1 MVLQLSYT
9 GSLIALAIAPLV
21 YLAVT
26 AVYNLFFSPLSR
38 FPGPPLWAISRVFY
52 VRTLMKGDLT
62 RRVKEFHD
70 RYGPVVRLAPNELS
84 FIDGQAWQDVYGHHH
99 GGAPNFPKN
108 PIQSAPDEQGIDAI
122 ISANDADHA
131 RYRRLLSHSFSDKV
145 LREQEYLPQSYIT
158 LLMTRLRERAGSSDT
173 AVVDISRW
181 INFATFDIIGDL
193 AFGESFHCLE
203 QSNYHEWV
211 TVMFSQFK
219 TAIMIL
225 SMRYLGLEKP
235 VRMMLPKS
243 LKAKKGIHASSANE
257 KIRRRLAQ
265 GAEGTDA
272 QRNDFMTYI
281 LRYNNEKGMSV
292 TEIECTFRF
301 LVVAGSETIGTALTA
316 MMGCLL
322 KNPEMLDRVTQEV
335 RQSFP
340 NASQMTSDA
349 VSKLPYLAAVIEE
362 GLRVCPPVSFGTP
375 RVVPAGGA
383 KVSGYH
389 LQAGTF
395 VSCPG
400 YASNH
405 SALNFPDS
413 PSTFN
418 PERWLSSDS
427 KSLRSGAPGSPF
439 NPFSI
444 GPRNCLG
451 RNLAYLEMRLILANL
466 LWQFDFEQ
474 MDKSYLWEKQKV
486 FMVWQKDPLMVKVKM
501 RS

>member
-1 MVLQLSYT
+1 
-9 GSLIALAIAPLV
+9 
-21 YLAVT
+21 
-26 AVYNLFFSPLSR
+26 
-38 FPGPPLWAISRVFY
+38 
-52 VRTLMKGDLT
+52 MKGDLT

-108 PIQSAPDEQGIDAI
+108 PIQSAPNEDGIDAI

-131 RYRRLLSHSFSDKV
+131 RYRRLLSHSFSEKV
-145 LREQEYLPQSYIT
+145 LREQEYLPQSYIE
-158 LLMTRLRERAGSSDT
+158 LLIRRLRERAGSSDT

-211 TVMFSQFK
+211 TVMFDQFK

-243 LKAKKGIHASSANE
+243 LKAKRGIHASSAND

-301 LVVAGSETIGTALTA
+301 LVVAGSETIGTALTG

-335 RQSFP
+335 RQSFS
-340 NASQMTSDA
+340 NASQMSSDA
-349 VSKLPYLAAVIEE
+349 VSRLPYLAAVIEE

-375 RVVPAGGA
+375 RVVPPGGA
-383 KVSGYH
+383 KVSGH
-389 LQAGTF
+389 DLQAG
-395 VSCPG
+395 VSQTLPHSPISH
-400 YASNH
+400 ASETECVH
-405 SALNFPDS
+405 
-413 PSTFN
+413 
-418 PERWLSSDS
+418 
-427 KSLRSGAPGSPF
+427 
-439 NPFSI
+439 
-444 GPRNCLG
+444 
-451 RNLAYLEMRLILANL
+451 
-466 LWQFDFEQ
+466 
-474 MDKSYLWEKQKV
+474 
-486 FMVWQKDPLMVKVKM
+486 
-501 RS
+501 